1 MTPRFQHLTAMVI
14 FLLALSAC
22 TTVPPAVSTAT
33 NTTPT
38 AASSSAASGPGSA
51 AELEGIKTYV
61 ETQSTALHGSI
72 TQLQDASNQYY
83 ELARAANFDYPAL
96 WESQPAE
103 VLQVLGEA
111 RTAFLKANPQYEQME
126 GVVAGVPDLSQYDV
140 ILDAGTSGADG
151 SEDAVP
157 FDLTLPNGKVLPKPG
172 NLFEVTEATLWGTDP
187 AYFIP
192 DIHPDFNGNGQ
203 VDVGE
208 ALPDADVLKSAVDAF
223 EKYTAELQTAAA
235 QWQPTEAEAFGA
247 LVANVPTFSDFME
260 SWKNSRYVMGEAS
273 NERGFVATSRLSD
286 LSDNILSWQKIYA
299 GLSPAVK
306 AKAPEQDEQIVRDLE
321 SLQKYVSGLYTQE
334 SKEGK
339 RFTPEEVDLLNA
351 EGQNRATAIAGQIA
365 QAAAQLGISVETE

>member
-1 MTPRFQHLTAMVI
+1 
-14 FLLALSAC
+14 
-22 TTVPPAVSTAT
+22 
-33 NTTPT
+33 
-38 AASSSAASGPGSA
+38 
-51 AELEGIKTYV
+51 
-61 ETQSTALHGSI
+61 
-72 TQLQDASNQYY
+72 
-83 ELARAANFDYPAL
+83 
-96 WESQPAE
+96 
-103 VLQVLGEA
+103 
-111 RTAFLKANPQYEQME
+111 
-126 GVVAGVPDLSQYDV
+126 V

-208 ALPDADVLKSAVDAF
+208 ALPDADILKSAVDAF

-306 AKAPEQDEQIVRDLE
+306 AKAPEQDEQIARDLE
-321 SLQKYVSGLYTQE
+321 SLQKYVSSLYTQE

-351 EGQNRATAIAGQIA
+351 EGQNRAMAIAGQIA